1 MIEHCVFLKLHADAD
16 LVELQETLDGLAN
29 LQEDMSGFLS
39 FRAGANHDFEGKSPD
54 YPWGFIATFA
64 DSAALQAYAQDPR
77 HKALGSRL
85 VAQCIGGADGIL
97 VMDLGIDPPE
107 DDIAALA

>member
-16 LVELQETLDGLAN
+16 LAELQETLDGLAK
-29 LQEDMSGFLS
+29 LREDMSGFLS
-39 FRAGANHDFEGKSPD
+39 FRAGANYDFERKSPE
-54 YPWGFIATFA
+54 YPWGFVATFA
-64 DSAALQAYAQDPR
+64 DEAALQAYAVDPR
-77 HKALGSRL
+77 HKALGRRL

-97 VMDLGIDPPE
+97 VMDLGIASPE